1 MEMIEFTIICA
12 LLLWIWYSGGFSK
25 KNQKSVIPVLIGK
38 CYPGCVCHLSLT
50 NPSVTEDFIPVV
62 LPTVH
67 ENIVGENTVNISSN
81 TIEMNEVENSET
93 VPEVL
98 TPLPHSP
105 HDAEAA
111 MENPL
116 PESHSPKRFT
126 FEVTKLPYLP
136 DGFYITLRL
145 NERHNGKMK
154 KKLK

>member
-1 MEMIEFTIICA
+1 M
-12 LLLWIWYSGGFSK
+12 
-25 KNQKSVIPVLIGK
+25 NV
-38 CYPGCVCHLSLT
+38 
-50 NPSVTEDFIPVV
+50 
-62 LPTVH
+62 
-67 ENIVGENTVNISSN
+67 SSN
-81 TIEMNEVENSET
+81 TIEMNEVEDSET

-136 DGFYITLRL
+136 DGFYISLRL
-145 NERHNGKMK
+145 NERQNGKMK
-154 KKLK
+154 KTKIISLGRDPQWSNRKSFSFDVHNTEDATVTCKLKKMAHLGF